1 MAPALTAPRSGGA
14 PFAAA
19 RGKKGLAM
27 DILAAAALV
36 AGAQRRA
43 APLLDG
49 FVASGKLPPSL
60 LFTGPEGAGKELMA
74 IRLAH
79 ALLRDPR
86 VGRLEHPDL
95 HLVYPVPPAK
105 WEQDLAAVIASRRE
119 DVLAE
124 GEFGRN
130 RAETDAGAR
139 ARSLG
144 IELARHVIETLAK
157 HPFEGG
163 RSVVIL
169 FEAHLATTEA
179 QNALLKLLEEP
190 PRPAAIVL
198 VTEHPERLLPTVRSR
213 CQEVRFDPL
222 PAAAIAEFLVAFK
235 SVEPGE
241 AARIAALAQGN
252 LRRAARR
259 LEGGAVQLWKDAASI
274 LSLIA
279 AGQPAKLLAEAEQ
292 IARSY
297 SREETLDLLE
307 EVSLLLGVA
316 LRHRDGAGAGPAGE
330 ALAETLGPACLAAM
344 ARRDLTADIGAVARS
359 RESLRRNADL
369 ELTLAH
375 LFLDLTGAWY

>member
-1 MAPALTAPRSGGA
+1 
-14 PFAAA
+14 
-19 RGKKGLAM
+19 M
-27 DILAAAALV
+27 DILAAATLV
-36 AGAQRRA
+36 AEAQRRA

-79 ALLRDPR
+79 ALLGDPR

-105 WEQDLAAVIASRRE
+105 WEQDLALVIEKRRE
-119 DVLAE
+119 DFLAE

-130 RAETDAGAR
+130 RADTDAGPR

-144 IELARHVIETLAK
+144 IELARHVIEALAR

-190 PRPAAIVL
+190 PPSAVIVL

-222 PAAAIAEFLVAFK
+222 PPETVAAFLATFA
-235 SVEPGE
+235 SVEAGE
-241 AARIAALAQGN
+241 AARVAALAQGN

-259 LEGGAVQLWKDAASI
+259 LEGGAVRLWKDAASI
-274 LSLIA
+274 VSLIA
-279 AGQPAKLLAEAEQ
+279 KGQTAPLLAEAEQ
-292 IARSY
+292 LARGL
-297 SREETLDLLE
+297 SREEALELLE
-307 EVSLLLGVA
+307 EISLLLGLV
-316 LRHRDGAGAGPAGE
+316 LRHREGAAGGPAGE
-330 ALAETLGPACLAAM
+330 ALAETIGAEGLAAM
-344 ARRDLTADIGAVARS
+344 ARRDLPADVGAVARS
-359 RESLRRNADL
+359 RESLRRNADV